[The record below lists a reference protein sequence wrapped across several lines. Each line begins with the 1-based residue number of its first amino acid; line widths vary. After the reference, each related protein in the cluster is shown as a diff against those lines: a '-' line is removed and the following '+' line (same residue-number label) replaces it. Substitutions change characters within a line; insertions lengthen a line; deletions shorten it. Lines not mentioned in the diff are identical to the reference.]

1 MKKIVILLITISS
14 LLGWQKYQ
22 TDPTIIRQLYV
33 LDETYIK
40 HYSDGLE
47 WRTEHQVLLIHDMQQ
62 SMRKI
67 RKGEYN
73 QKKSQEMADLIQ
85 KYVDLEKFH
94 REELKLIRKELK
106 TISK

>member
-14 LLGWQKYQ
+14 LFGRWKHQ

-33 LDETYIK
+33 LEENHIK

-85 KYVDLEKFH
+85 RYVDLEKNH
-94 REELKLIRKELK
+94 RKELK
-106 TISK
+106 EIRLELRKVSK